1 MKNLLEVRGLTKR
14 FPSFAL
20 QDVSFLIPGG
30 SIMGMVGENGAG
42 KTTTIKLLLNEL
54 KPDGGEIRIFG
65 SNAQKEERK
74 IKEQIGVVFDDCY
87 FPGEFH
93 SRHISDLL
101 KRFFKDWD
109 EPLYQSYLEE
119 FSLPRDQLIKDF
131 SKGMRMK
138 LSIAAA
144 LAHHPRLLI
153 LDEATSGLDP
163 VMRSEI
169 LDLLLEFIQDEE
181 HAVLFSS
188 HITAD
193 LERIA
198 DYVTFIHEGKILL
211 SGSKD
216 EIMDSYGVVK
226 CGAEEFGRL
235 PKSDYLRSRKNS
247 FGCEALI
254 KNRPEFIKRHPG
266 LMVDPAG
273 LDDIM
278 VFYGREQKR

>member
-1 MKNLLEVRGLTKR
+1 MNNLMEVRGLTKR
-14 FPSFAL
+14 FSSFAL
-20 QDVSFLIPGG
+20 QGISFTIPGG
-30 SIMGMVGENGAG
+30 SIMGMIGENGAG
-42 KTTTIKLLLNEL
+42 KTTTIKLILNEL
-54 KPDGGEIRIFG
+54 KPDSGKIHVFG
-65 SNAQKEERK
+65 LNAQKEERQ

-87 FPGEFH
+87 FPGDFH
-93 SRHISDLL
+93 SLHISDLL

-119 FSLPRDQLIKDF
+119 FKLPREKLIKDF

-169 LDLLLEFIQDEE
+169 LDLLLGFIQDEE

-198 DYVTFIHEGKILL
+198 DYVTFIHEGQVLL

-216 EIMDSYGVVK
+216 EIMDSYGIVK
-226 CGAEEFGRL
+226 CGAEEFSRL
-235 PKSDYLRSRKNS
+235 SQSDYLRSRKNS

-254 KNRPEFIKRHPG
+254 KNRPQFAKQHPG
-266 LMVDPAG
+266 LVVDPASF
-273 LDDIM
+273 DDIM
-278 VFYGREQKR
+278 VFYGREQTR

>member
-20 QDVSFLIPGG
+20 QEISFSVAGG
-30 SIMGMVGENGAG
+30 SIMGLVGENGAG
-42 KTTTIKLLLNEL
+42 KTTTIKLILNEL
-54 KPDGGEIRIFG
+54 KPGSGEIFVFG
-65 SNAQKEERK
+65 LNAQKEERK
-74 IKEQIGVVFDDCY
+74 VKEQIGVVFDDCY

-93 SRHISDLL
+93 SRHISSLL
-101 KRFFKDWD
+101 SRFFPNWD
-109 EPLYQSYLEE
+109 EPLYQRYLEE

-193 LERIA
+193 LERVA
-198 DYVTFIHEGKILL
+198 DYITFIHEGKVLL

-216 EIMDSYGVVK
+216 EILDSYGVVK
-226 CGAEEFGRL
+226 CGAEEFAHL
-235 PKSDYLRSRKNS
+235 PECDYLRSRKNS
-247 FGCEALI
+247 FGCEALV
-254 KNRPEFIKRHPG
+254 KDRPEFAKRHPG

-273 LDDIM
+273 IDDIM

>member
-1 MKNLLEVRGLTKR
+1 MNNLLEVRSLTKR

-20 QDVSFLIPGG
+20 QDVSFSVPGG

-42 KTTTIKLLLNEL
+42 KTTTIKLILNEL
-54 KPDGGEIRIFG
+54 KPDAGEVRIFG
-65 SNAQKEERK
+65 FDAQKEERK
-74 IKEQIGVVFDDCY
+74 VKEQIGVVFDDCY
-87 FPGEFH
+87 FPGDFH
-93 SRHISDLL
+93 SRHISGLL
-101 KRFFKDWD
+101 SKFFPNWD
-109 EPLYQSYLEE
+109 ELLYQRYLKE
-119 FSLPRDQLIKDF
+119 FRLPLEKPIKDF

-144 LAHHPRLLI
+144 LAHRPRLLI

-169 LDLLLEFIQDEE
+169 LDLLLDFIQDEE
-181 HAVLFSS
+181 HSVLFSS

-198 DYVTFIHEGKILL
+198 DYVTFIHEGQVLL

-216 EIMDSYGVVK
+216 EILDSYGVVK
-226 CGAEEFGRL
+226 CGEEEFARL
-235 PKSDYLRSRKNS
+235 PESEYLRSRKNA

-254 KNRPEFIKRHPG
+254 AHRADFAARHPE
-266 LMVDPAG
+266 LTVDFAG
-273 LDDIM
+273 IDDIM
-278 VFYGREQKR
+278 VFYGREQN